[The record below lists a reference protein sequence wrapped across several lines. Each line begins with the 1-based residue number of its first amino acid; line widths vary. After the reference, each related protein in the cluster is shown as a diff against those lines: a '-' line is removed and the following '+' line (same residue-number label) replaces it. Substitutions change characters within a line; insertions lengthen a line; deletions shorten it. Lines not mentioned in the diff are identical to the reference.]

1 MNTLVAEAKRDIAF
15 ASAQNAFAN
24 VFASMGLDPYAADI
38 DTTLSVKALS
48 AQIKGL
54 WLERGDF
61 SAHGKIKLAQR

>member
-1 MNTLVAEAKRDIAF
+1 
-15 ASAQNAFAN
+15 

-48 AQIKGL
+48 VQIKGL